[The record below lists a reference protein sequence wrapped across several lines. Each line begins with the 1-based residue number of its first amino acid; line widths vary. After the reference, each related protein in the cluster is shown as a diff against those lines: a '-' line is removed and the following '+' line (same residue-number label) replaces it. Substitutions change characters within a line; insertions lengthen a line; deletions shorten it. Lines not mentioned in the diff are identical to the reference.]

1 MSEITH
7 ENYFSKEM
15 DLEYMSVSQYKEF
28 AKCSSKAFAVL
39 NSETSAEE
47 KQAFLEGHLFETII
61 AGDIDLFMMQHPELV
76 ASRGATKGEL
86 KANFKKV
93 VLAANKIK
101 NQQFI
106 MDIVN
111 KCEKQVIMTGIING
125 IKVKCCADLLDK
137 ETGNIYDL
145 KCMANFNDT
154 WDKENKCYMPWYY
167 YYGYVLQMAVYQEIA
182 RQNYGKLFNTHL
194 IAATK
199 EDEPDMDAIQ
209 FDNSLLEIELK
220 EFSNNIV
227 YYDKIKKG
235 LEPVKACNTCDYC
248 KAHKIITN
256 FREVK

>member
-1 MSEITH
+1 MNLNT
-7 ENYFSKEM
+7 ENYFSQEA
-15 DLEYMSVSQYKEF
+15 DLTYMSVSQYKEF
-28 AKCSSKAFAVL
+28 KKCPAKAMSLL

-61 AGDIDLFMMQHPELV
+61 AGDIDLFMMQHPELI
-76 ASRGATKGEL
+76 ASRGTTKGEL

-101 NQQFI
+101 NQKFI

-111 KCEKQVIMTGIING
+111 KCEKQVIMTGVINDV
-125 IKVKCCADLLDK
+125 KVKCCADLLDK

-145 KCMANFNDT
+145 KCMANFNEF

-182 RQNYGKLFNTHL
+182 RQNFSKKFETYL
-194 IAATK
+194 ISATK
-199 EDEPDMDAIQ
+199 EDEADIDAIQ
-209 FDNSLLEIELK
+209 FDNKLLEIELK
-220 EFSNNIV
+220 EFSDNIIHF
-227 YYDKIKKG
+227 DRIKKG
-235 LEPVKACNTCDYC
+235 FEPAIGCDSCDYC
-248 KAHKIITN
+248 KKHKKILE

>member
-1 MSEITH
+1 MELNS
-7 ENYFSKEM
+7 ENYFSKEK
-15 DLEYMSVSQYKEF
+15 DFEYMSVSQYKEF
-28 AKCSSKAFAVL
+28 QKCSAKAFAVL

-47 KQAFLEGHLFETII
+47 KEAFLQGKLFETII
-61 AGDIDLFMMQHPELV
+61 AGDIDLFMMQHPEMV
-76 ASRGATKGEL
+76 SSRGPSKGEL
-86 KANFKKV
+86 KVNFKKV

-101 NQQFI
+101 NQKFI

-111 KCEKQVIMTGIING
+111 KCEKQVIMTGVING

-145 KCMANFNDT
+145 KCMANFNET

-182 RQNYGKLFNTHL
+182 RQNYGKSFNTHL

-235 LEPVKACNTCDYC
+235 LEPVRACNACDFC
-248 KAHKIITN
+248 KAHKIITD

>member
-1 MSEITH
+1 MENLTQ
-7 ENYFSKEM
+7 ENYFSPEM
-15 DLEYMSVSQYKEF
+15 DLKYMSVSQYKQF
-28 AKCSSKAFAVL
+28 AQCSSKAMALL

-47 KQAFLEGHLFETII
+47 KESFLQGKLFETLI
-61 AGDIDLFMMQHPELV
+61 AGDIDLFMMQHPEMV
-76 ASRGATKGEL
+76 SSRGATKGEL

-101 NQQFI
+101 QQKFI

-111 KCEKQVIMTGIING
+111 KCEKQVIMTGNING

-137 ETGNIYDL
+137 EAGNIYDL
-145 KCMANFNDT
+145 KCMANFNEI
-154 WDKENKCYMPWYY
+154 WNKENKCYMPWYY

-182 RQNYGKLFNTHL
+182 RQNYGKKFETHL

-199 EDEPDMDAIQ
+199 EEQPDMDAIH
-209 FDNSLLEIELK
+209 FDNSLLELELK
-220 EFSNNIV
+220 EFSDNII

-235 LEPVKACNTCDYC
+235 IEPVIKCNCCDYC
-248 KAHKIITN
+248 KANKIITD